1 MFPSLTMLL
10 AQISKLMGSY
20 IRSTHQS
27 ASYGVS
33 SCSKADL
40 SSLFVS
46 LRDGELAGRADER
59 GGALAGPRG
68 RWPGHVGGG
77 ASGWTARVSYWC
89 QPKCSLLLQVAWPT
103 DAMCLPRAQAIPSF
117 HPSISIIE
125 TSFPLVSITTRDAR
139 PWMPRACI

>member
-27 ASYGVS
+27 ASYSVS

-68 RWPGHVGGG
+68 RWPGHVAGPRGRRG
-77 ASGWTARVSYWC
+77 ERMDGSSKLLMSALASG
-89 QPKCSLLLQVAWPT
+89 QPCMSN
-103 DAMCLPRAQAIPSF
+103 
-117 HPSISIIE
+117 
-125 TSFPLVSITTRDAR
+125 
-139 PWMPRACI
+139 